1 VNDQMH
7 DAFEALAERG
17 EPRGAAAV
25 EVAALA
31 RARQR
36 HRQTRMLASGA
47 VAAIVIAVVAV
58 AAAVVWPTDDGR
70 PARVTTNSPDPVP
83 VRDLDVEMPLAT
95 SDGWRPILTVPY
107 GAGVEQLGRDG
118 IWGAEAATFTGDR
131 LFVLDS
137 QKARVTSFTGDGT
150 FVTSW
155 PVRDRRAQF
164 IHSIDGGI
172 VTNGLGG
179 TWVLPDGSTEWT
191 SSSQIDFVHSYS
203 DGERLYDQL
212 GQALR
217 IEAGRPRVE
226 KSSSLRTRTGQ
237 RFHFEREGPTIEI
250 RFLDPQ
256 PHTTRL
262 HLTVDGAPPKVL
274 LSEIASDG
282 EGNVNVFL
290 WGSEDQGPTRAA
302 LIRVRP
308 DGTLASVTAAP
319 SPDAGSVQ
327 TGPHVLTADSGSAH
341 VVIQEESGL
350 SVWAPS
356 PGTVPSAVDTA
367 LDLARSAGCDHVHEH
382 ALPDPS
388 AEGVPIALIGC
399 RIGERQMSVAV
410 YETHAAV
417 ESARAQLAASG
428 SCGLRV
434 YGDKWIVATNTSET
448 SALVASRIG
457 GDVASSDC

>member
-7 DAFEALAERG
+7 DSFEALAERG
-17 EPRGAAAV
+17 QSRGASAV
-25 EVAALA
+25 EASARL

-36 HRQTRMLASGA
+36 DRQARMLVSGS
-47 VAAIVIAVVAV
+47 VAAIVLVVVA
-58 AAAVVWPTDDGR
+58 AIAWPTDERR
-70 PARVTTNSPDPVP
+70 PTQVTTNSTDPVP
-83 VRDLDVEMPLAT
+83 VRELDVEIPLAA

-107 GAGVEQLGRDG
+107 GAGEEQLGRDG
-118 IWGAEAATFTGDR
+118 IWGAESAAFTGDR

-137 QKARVTSFTGDGT
+137 QKARVASFMEDGT
-150 FVTSW
+150 FVASW
-155 PVRDRRAQF
+155 PQRDRRAQF
-164 IHSIDGGI
+164 IHGIAGGI

-179 TWVLPDGSTEWT
+179 TWVLPEGSTEWM

-203 DGERLYDQL
+203 DGERLYDQI

-262 HLTVDGAPPKVL
+262 HLTVDGVPPKVL
-274 LSEIASDG
+274 VSAIASDSA
-282 EGNVNVFL
+282 GNVNVL
-290 WGSEDQGPTRAA
+290 LYGSEDQSPTRAA
-302 LIRVRP
+302 LIRVSP
-308 DGTLASVTAAP
+308 DGSLKSVIAAP
-319 SPDAGSVQ
+319 NPFGSVQ
-327 TGPHVLTADSGSAH
+327 SGPSVLTAESGTAH
-341 VVIQEESGL
+341 IIIQGESGL

-356 PGTVPSAVDTA
+356 PATVPAAVDTA
-367 LDLARSAGCDHVHEH
+367 LGLAQSAGCDHAHEH
-382 ALPDPS
+382 ALPS
-388 AEGVPIALIGC
+388 TTVEGDPIALIGC

-410 YETHAAV
+410 YPSSAAV
-417 ESARAQLAASG
+417 ESARAQLGA

-434 YGDKWIVATNTSET
+434 YGDKWIVATNTPET

-457 GDVASSDC
+457 GDVGAPNC